1 MARVPTY
8 GVAEETSP
16 HGIDTEPA
24 SHGPSGESD
33 ALLGERSQEPLIK
46 KREGHATIQSSVGNL
61 ANTIIGSG
69 TSIQF
74 VNASSILMFLQ
85 VCSHFL
91 W

>member
-8 GVAEETSP
+8 GVASATDESRP

-24 SHGPSGESD
+24 THGSSGESD

-69 TSIQF
+69 ASICLTSDCALLTF
-74 VNASSILMFLQ
+74 SKA
-85 VCSHFL
+85 C
-91 W
+91 